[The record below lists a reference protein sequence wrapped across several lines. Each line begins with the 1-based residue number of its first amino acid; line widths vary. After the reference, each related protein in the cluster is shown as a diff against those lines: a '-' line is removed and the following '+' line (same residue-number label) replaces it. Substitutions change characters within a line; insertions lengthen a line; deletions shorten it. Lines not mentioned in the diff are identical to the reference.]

1 MQVPAAP
8 LARPAAPAGAPNH
21 PWQPCSVGLNRPAA
35 ATCPPLQLL
44 ATEPTLGLPGSPTSC
59 PAASDHFD
67 CLGDALEEQ
76 AKLLEEL
83 DFCPASPAAAV
94 RAAVQPSPASALC
107 AAGLDALHLDPATD
121 EDDAAVQYAMAAA
134 AAAAAEQRAA
144 GSASADGAAVA
155 SGGGEPCTPQR
166 HSGHDSSWNES
177 PLGTSG
183 LDYGEVQS
191 PAPLPLIAAA
201 PAPAAARRPPL
212 QMAIDNAQRVRL
224 GHLPTPGAW
233 RGCGRSAWCS
243 LKPTHFG
250 GCNATAVV
258 PGLLAYP
265 SQELFESGVNIE
277 ELCRVPDELAAH
289 LIPDDESEG
298 CTEQAACAAGDA
310 LSSGKR
316 RAEEGC
322 EEGAT
327 HSQSLSGCGGT
338 ASSGAPGEGE
348 DQCSAGS
355 RAAKR
360 ARGDASNDAVVAAVG
375 ALALGMNPAMMPPEL
390 RASAVSLAVAVHEG
404 PACSRM
410 VPVPVPQPEPEPAQ
424 PAAAPSSAVPKFA
437 PPVPPVGSAAARNRG
452 RPAGAPRLKP
462 LPPPPPPPPP
472 APVAHLPSKPVT
484 RQRNMS
490 HPFAASSAPSAPR
503 TSGRRTVLQWHTD
516 NVVDPRTGAMVSE
529 VSPGTF
535 CTQCS
540 ALSTPVWRA
549 GPFGHKTLCNAC
561 GVRWMKYSKGKK

>member
-83 DFCPASPAAAV
+83 ECVQAAAWPPPPPLLNTPPPARLLAHTLRRCSYQLSNLRPATCLTSLAHPAPMPRSFCPASPAAAV

-191 PAPLPLIAAA
+191 PGACKREGLVAGRWGARCRHGVALRMGGGRVYALHASCMLHACTKLMDLCPASLLAAPLPLIAAA

-233 RGCGRSAWCS
+233 RGCGRCVAPLSC
-243 LKPTHFG
+243 
-250 GCNATAVV
+250 
-258 PGLLAYP
+258 LAMVETL
-265 SQELFESGVNIE
+265 QHELYAAA
-277 ELCRVPDELAAH
+277 LAAST
-289 LIPDDESEG
+289 LSK
-298 CTEQAACAAGDA
+298 AGMQHDLLVLADA
-310 LSSGKR
+310 LPASPPHTPPARLQERMVQPEADPLRRLQRHSG
-316 RAEEGC
+316 
-322 EEGAT
+322 GA
-327 HSQSLSGCGGT
+327 
-338 ASSGAPGEGE
+338 
-348 DQCSAGS
+348 
-355 RAAKR
+355 
-360 ARGDASNDAVVAAVG
+360 
-375 ALALGMNPAMMPPEL
+375 
-390 RASAVSLAVAVHEG
+390 G
-404 PACSRM
+404 PA
-410 VPVPVPQPEPEPAQ
+410 
-424 PAAAPSSAVPKFA
+424 
-437 PPVPPVGSAAARNRG
+437 G
-452 RPAGAPRLKP
+452 LP
-462 LPPPPPPPPP
+462 LP
-472 APVAHLPSKPVT
+472 
-484 RQRNMS
+484 
-490 HPFAASSAPSAPR
+490 
-503 TSGRRTVLQWHTD
+503 
-516 NVVDPRTGAMVSE
+516 GAV
-529 VSPGTF
+529 
-535 CTQCS
+535 
-540 ALSTPVWRA
+540 
-549 GPFGHKTLCNAC
+549 
-561 GVRWMKYSKGKK
+561 